1 MIFRQPEPL
10 TASHDTSLFDCGK
23 APLNQF
29 LQRYALVNQANG
41 SARTFVS
48 LSGGQISGYFGL
60 AAVSAEQAAA
70 SSRVSKGLARHP
82 IPMLLLSRLA
92 VDLKAQGNGLG
103 LGLGLGRSLLQ
114 SALGKYLQA
123 CEVIGARALMVHAID
138 EAAIGFYQSFGFEP
152 SPVDGLDGATCQSGR
167 DPKFIKRLMA
177 RAYPDEPPNPY
188 CRVKREA
195 PSRHPHLPGRQRN
208 AGGFLHLLWLAFCG

>member
-48 LSGGQISGYFGL
+48 LSGGQISGYYSL
-60 AAVSAEQAAA
+60 AAA
-70 SSRVSKGLARHP
+70 SAEHAAAPSRVSKGLARHP
-82 IPMLLLSRLA
+82 IPMLLLARLA
-92 VDLKAQGNGLG
+92 VDLKAQ
-103 LGLGLGRSLLQ
+103 GLGLGRSLLQ

-123 CEVIGARALMVHAID
+123 SEVIGARALMVHAID

-152 SPVDGLDGATCQSGR
+152 SPVDA
-167 DPKFIKRLMA
+167 A
-177 RAYPDEPPNPY
+177 
-188 CRVKREA
+188 
-195 PSRHPHLPGRQRN
+195 HLY
-208 AGGFLHLLWLAFCG
+208 LLTKDIRKTLG

>member
-1 MIFRQPEPL
+1 M
-10 TASHDTSLFDCGK
+10 FDCGK

-48 LSGGQISGYFGL
+48 LSGGQISGYFSL
-60 AAVSAEQAAA
+60 AAASAEQAAA

-82 IPMLLLSRLA
+82 IPMLLLARLA

-103 LGLGLGRSLLQ
+103 LGRSLLQ
-114 SALGKYLQA
+114 SALVKYLQA

-152 SPVDGLDGATCQSGR
+152 SPVDTA
-167 DPKFIKRLMA
+167 
-177 RAYPDEPPNPY
+177 
-188 CRVKREA
+188 
-195 PSRHPHLPGRQRN
+195 HLY
-208 AGGFLHLLWLAFCG
+208 LLTKDIRKSLG

>member
-10 TASHDTSLFDCGK
+10 TASRDTSLFDCGK

-48 LSGGQISGYFGL
+48 LSGGQISGYFSL
-60 AAVSAEQAAA
+60 AAASAEQAAA

-82 IPMLLLSRLA
+82 IPMLLLARLA
-92 VDLKAQGNGLG
+92 VDLKAQGN
-103 LGLGLGRSLLQ
+103 GLGLGRSLLQ

-123 CEVIGARALMVHAID
+123 SEVIGARALIVHAID

-152 SPVDGLDGATCQSGR
+152 SPVDTA
-167 DPKFIKRLMA
+167 
-177 RAYPDEPPNPY
+177 
-188 CRVKREA
+188 
-195 PSRHPHLPGRQRN
+195 HLY
-208 AGGFLHLLWLAFCG
+208 LLTKDIRKSLG

>member
-48 LSGGQISGYFGL
+48 LSGGQISGYFSL
-60 AAVSAEQAAA
+60 AAASAEQAAA

-82 IPMLLLSRLA
+82 IPMLLLARLA
-92 VDLKAQGNGLG
+92 VDLKAQGN
-103 LGLGLGRSLLQ
+103 GLGLGRSLLQ

-138 EAAIGFYQSFGFEP
+138 EAAIGFYQSLGFEP
-152 SPVDGLDGATCQSGR
+152 SPVEGLDGATGQSGLH
-167 DPKFIKRLMA
+167 PKFIKRLMA

-195 PSRHPHLPGRQRN
+195 PSRYPHLPGRQRN